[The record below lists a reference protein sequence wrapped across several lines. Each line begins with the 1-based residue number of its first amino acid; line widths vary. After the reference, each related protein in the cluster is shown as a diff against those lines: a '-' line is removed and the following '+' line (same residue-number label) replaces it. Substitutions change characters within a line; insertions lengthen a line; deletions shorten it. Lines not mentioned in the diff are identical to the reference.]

1 MKYEKEATLFIE
13 VIKTLSQKQENLE
26 NLESYLSR
34 HFKTW
39 LKRYANTPDGI
50 IYELKA
56 FADM

>member
-1 MKYEKEATLFIE
+1 MKYEKEAMLFIE
-13 VIKTLSQKQENLE
+13 AIKTLSQKQENLQ
-26 NLESYLSR
+26 NFESYLSH
-34 HFKTW
+34 HFETW

>member
-13 VIKTLSQKQENLE
+13 AIKTLSQKQENLQD
-26 NLESYLSR
+26 LESYLSH
-34 HFKTW
+34 HFETW
-39 LKRYANTPDGI
+39 LKRYANTPNGI